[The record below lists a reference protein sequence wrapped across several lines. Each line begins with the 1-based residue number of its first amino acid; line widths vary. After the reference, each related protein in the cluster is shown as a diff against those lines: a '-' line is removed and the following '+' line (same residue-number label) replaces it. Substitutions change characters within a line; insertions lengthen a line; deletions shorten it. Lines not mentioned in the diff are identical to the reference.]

1 MNITQNNI
9 DELNAEIVL
18 VFQPED
24 YKGKYDEALAATRR
38 NVNMPGFR
46 PGKVPMG
53 MVKKM
58 YGKGILAEEF
68 NKMINEHMQN
78 HILENK
84 LQVLGNPLPKEMDRN
99 GDWDNPGDFE
109 FIFELGLAP
118 EFEVALNNKE
128 KYEYSTIKIDEDLLN
143 KEMDNLTRRYGQLT
157 AAEESEENDLLVGD
171 FIQLDEN
178 NEILEGGI
186 MKEGTIAL
194 EFLTDDEAKAA
205 LIGKKVGEIV
215 VVDPNKVS
223 RGADDM
229 AQMLGISIEEVA
241 DMKSMFNF
249 RIGEVKRMNPAELNQ
264 ELFDKLFGEGNVTSE
279 EELRTRLAEDM
290 TNMFKR
296 DTDRV
301 FMNQVTERLIE
312 TSNITLPDE
321 FLKKWIIQ
329 SNDKPITV
337 EQVEAEYD
345 QYSKGLK
352 WQLIE
357 NKIITTNELKVEDA
371 EAIDYAKQMLAA
383 QWKQYGLP
391 DPEDGELTEQ
401 ATKLMANQ
409 EEGKRIYDMM
419 YDNKVLQFVKDNVK
433 LENKE
438 LSYDEFVKLATGGQN

>member
-18 VFQPED
+18 SFQPED
-24 YKGKYDEALAATRR
+24 YSEQYETALLATRK
-38 NVNMPGFR
+38 NANMPGFR

-58 YGKGILAEEF
+58 HGKAILAEEF
-68 NKMINEHMQN
+68 NKMINEKMQGF
-78 HILENK
+78 IVENK

-99 GDWDNPGDFE
+99 GDWENPGEFE

-118 EFEVALNNKE
+118 QFELALNDKE
-128 KYEYSTIKIDEDLLN
+128 KYEYSTIKIDDDLLN

-157 AAEESEENDLLVGD
+157 EAEKSEDNDLLVGD
-171 FIQLDEN
+171 FVQLDEN
-178 NEILEGGI
+178 NEILEAGI

-194 EFLTDDEAKAA
+194 EYLTDDEVKAG
-205 LIGKKVGEIV
+205 LIGRAVGEIA
-215 VVDPNKVS
+215 VVDPSKVS

-229 AQMLGISIEEVA
+229 AQMLGISIDEVG

-249 RIGEVKRMNPAELNQ
+249 RVGEVKRMNPAELNQ
-264 ELFDKLFGEGNVTSE
+264 ELFDKLFGEGNVNSE
-279 EELRTRLAEDM
+279 EELRKRLGEDM

-312 TSNITLPDE
+312 TAGISLPDE
-321 FLKKWIIQ
+321 FLKRWIMQ

-337 EQVEAEYD
+337 EQVDAEYD

-357 NKIITTNELKVEDA
+357 NKIITTNELKVEDQ
-371 EAIDYAKQMLAA
+371 EAIDYAKGMLAA

-391 DPEDGELTEQ
+391 DPADDELTEQ
-401 ATKLMANQ
+401 ATKMMSNQ
-409 EEGKRIYDMM
+409 EEGKRVYDML
-419 YDNKVLQFVKDNVK
+419 YDQKVMQYVKETVK

-438 LSYDEFVKLATGGQN
+438 LSYDDFVKLASGGQN